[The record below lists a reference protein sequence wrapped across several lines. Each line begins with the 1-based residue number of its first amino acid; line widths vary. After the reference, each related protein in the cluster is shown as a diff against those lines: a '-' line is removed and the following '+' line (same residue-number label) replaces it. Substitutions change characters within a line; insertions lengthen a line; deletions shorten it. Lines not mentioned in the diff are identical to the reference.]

1 MTMFIQSDKCN
12 I

>member
-1 MTMFIQSDKCN
+1 MTKLIQSDKCN